1 MAANLGMVSTTKDD
15 DYWYRLPEDKNHLIN
30 GDPMCSE
37 LVFCRDVL
45 GNSVPGFDPLKA
57 EKGDHGSTMWQFSRH
72 LVQAV
77 MKHKRVAVT
86 SSRSTSKTYTLGQL
100 VPAFLYSRPSRVIIV
115 APSMRQVEKGVMS
128 EAKAA
133 IARATRKLHSSST
146 SAKEIKLDERH
157 WALGL
162 PSRDPDAMRG
172 FHASPTIPSD
182 PDADF
187 MSAADLAWVAEQAED
202 ESVRMLVVIDEAP
215 GVSSE
220 AFRVLRGMLTK
231 PNVYLVMTGN
241 PFLGADED
249 HDYVRAFHEG
259 SSFHRMRVS
268 SIPLIEAPA
277 PVGIVYDEAWG
288 HVPQYLVS
296 KKEIDNAR
304 NEYEAGDPIFQSD
317 WCGTFP
323 SGSTEFNVVP
333 RAALEAAVS
342 SEDRNLRPLGPRI
355 GVDIGTGKPDMCVA
369 SLFVDGVKRTDYVW
383 APDADDQEGQVSIA
397 TTIQA
402 LCEKWGAECAGVARG
417 GSEWDGGVIEGP
429 RVSID
434 DSGLVGV
441 CDILAS
447 RGLYVD
453 RVNFARGAAGQ
464 WRDLMGTQRFLN
476 QRTEMH
482 WAARRGLQEGVF
494 VIPKTFTRSWNEAT
508 WTCFERTFDGKG
520 PLIKLEPK
528 EKVKKRNGGR
538 SPDTFDADLLA
549 MRETSQSPAFSQA
562 GRPVLAGKISQPVRA
577 GRLRP
582 TRLKGGKR
590 L

>member
-1 MAANLGMVSTTKDD
+1 MSLGLTDPDATSSELWHPMPTDPSYLVAG
-15 DYWYRLPEDKNHLIN
+15 E
-30 GDPMCSE
+30 PMCPE

-45 GNSVPGFDPLKA
+45 GNQHPSLKSPSGVTTH
-57 EKGDHGSTMWQFSRH
+57 EISMWQFSRH

-77 MKHKRVAVT
+77 MKYKRVAVT

-100 VPAFLYSRPSRVIIV
+100 VAAFLYTQPSRVVIV
-115 APSMRQVEKGVMS
+115 APSMRQVEKGVMG

-133 IARATRKLHSSST
+133 LSRATRDLKTSST

-172 FHASPTIPSD
+172 FHASPSIPSD
-182 PDADF
+182 PDADG
-187 MSAADLAWVAEQAED
+187 MSEKDLAWIEKASSD
-202 ESVRMLVVIDEAP
+202 DSVRMLIVIDEAP

-249 HDYVRAFHEG
+249 HDFVRAFHES

-268 SIPLIEAPA
+268 SIPLEEAPA
-277 PVGIVYDEAWG
+277 PVGIFYDEEWG
-288 HVPQYLVS
+288 HVPEYLVS
-296 KKEIDNAR
+296 KREIEIAR
-304 NEYEAGDPIFQSD
+304 GEYEFNDPIFQSD

-333 RAALEAAVS
+333 RSALEAAVS
-342 SEDRNLRPLGPRI
+342 SEGRNLRPLGPRI

-402 LCEKWGAECAGVARG
+402 LSEKWGAECKGIGEG
-417 GSEWDGGVIEGP
+417 GSDWDGGVIEGP

-494 VIPKTFTRSWNEAT
+494 VVPKKFTRTWNEAT
-508 WTCFERTFDGKG
+508 WTRFERTFDSKG

-528 EKVKKRNGGR
+528 EAVKKRNGGR

-549 MRETSQSPAFSQA
+549 MRETSQSPAFSQTGA
-562 GRPVLAGKISQPVRA
+562 PVLAGKIGQPIRA